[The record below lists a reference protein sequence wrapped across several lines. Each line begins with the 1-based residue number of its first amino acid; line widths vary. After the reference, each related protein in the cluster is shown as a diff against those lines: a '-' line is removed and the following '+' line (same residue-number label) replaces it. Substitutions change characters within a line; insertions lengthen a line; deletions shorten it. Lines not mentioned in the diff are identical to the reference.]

1 MKKLFI
7 TCIILTF
14 FSATLFSREGV
25 LISKWFRNKNTYVIV
40 CRGWP
45 KEGLTGKKR
54 IESAKEAAL
63 INAQFIAR
71 DIFKKS
77 VDVIKNG
84 TIEKYKTYKN
94 HVTIYY
100 IIKKKGLKYKMRRR

>member
-1 MKKLFI
+1 MKKTIAIF
-7 TCIILTF
+7 IILSF
-14 FSATLFSREGV
+14 FTITLFGKEKV

-45 KEGLTGKKR
+45 KESLTGKKR

-71 DIFKKS
+71 DIFNKS
-77 VDVIKNG
+77 VDVVKNG

-100 IIKKKGLKYKMRRR
+100 TVKKKGLKYKKRNR